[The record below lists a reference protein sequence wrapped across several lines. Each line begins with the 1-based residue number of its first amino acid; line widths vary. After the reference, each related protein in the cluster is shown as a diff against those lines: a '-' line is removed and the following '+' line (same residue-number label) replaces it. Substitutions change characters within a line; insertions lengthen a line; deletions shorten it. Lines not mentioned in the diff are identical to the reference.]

1 MVDSFTEDSPM
12 KTIRIW
18 FDELDGCF
26 DIHSNFI
33 SSILK
38 EKYHIVLDNR
48 NPEYL
53 FFTYQSKNYLK
64 YNCVRIFY
72 TAENIIPDFNLC
84 DYAIGFSRMEFGDR
98 YIRYPLYL
106 VDGFIAY
113 SGDDYARDLL
123 RAQHKHENLQ
133 EIWKEKTAFCS
144 FVYSNGNAAKCREK
158 IFRALS
164 AYKQVDSGGRY
175 MNNIGGPV
183 EDKLAFQKKHKF
195 VIAFENTSSPGYTTE
210 KIVHAFSAGAIP
222 IYWGDPEVSKDF
234 NPASFIDCNAMGLRE
249 EGDDYIIERIVERV
263 KELDHNDDLY
273 KAMLSA
279 PAFYGEDDVETQNR
293 KLKEF
298 LFHIFDQEN
307 AFRRN
312 RIYIGERYERKQ
324 RIGNAFYWQC
334 RKAIPLRDAMI
345 KIIRAK

>member
-1 MVDSFTEDSPM
+1 M

-18 FDELDGCF
+18 FDRLDGQF
-26 DIHSNFI
+26 DVHTNFI

-38 EKYHIVLDNR
+38 ERYSIILDEK

-53 FFTYQSKNYLK
+53 FYTYQSKNYLK

-84 DYAIGFSRMEFGDR
+84 DYAIGFSRLEFGDR

-113 SGDDYARDLL
+113 SGDDYSRDLL
-123 RAQHKHENLQ
+123 RAQHKHENAQ
-133 EIWKEKTAFCS
+133 DTCKEKTEFCS
-144 FVYSNGNAAKCREK
+144 FVYTNGNAAICREK

-164 AYKQVDSGGRY
+164 AYKRVNSGGGY
-175 MNNIGGPV
+175 LNNIGGPV
-183 EDKLAFQKKHKF
+183 EDKLAFQKRHKF

-210 KIVHAFSAGAIP
+210 KIVHAFSAEAVP
-222 IYWGDPEVSKDF
+222 IYWGDPEVSRVF
-234 NPASFIDCNAMGLRE
+234 NPDSFIDCNAMGLRE
-249 EGDDYIIERIVERV
+249 DGDDIIIGRIVERV
-263 KELDHNDDLY
+263 KELDQNDELY
-273 KAMLSA
+273 KSMLST
-279 PAFYGEDDVETQNR
+279 PAFRSEDYVERQN
-293 KLKEF
+293 KSLKEF

-312 RIYIGERYERKQ
+312 RLYIGERYERKE

-334 RKAIPLRDAMI
+334 RKIIPVRDAVKKVLRI
-345 KIIRAK
+345 K